1 MAYAAM
7 NVTLRFKEVSSGF
20 LNGVCRH
27 ELAEG
32 EIEGLANFLNGV
44 CRHEL

>member
-7 NVTLRFKEVSSGF
+7 NTGLLIIVLSVIF

-27 ELAEG
+27 EQNVTFF
-32 EIEGLANFLNGV
+32 ITQK
-44 CRHEL
+44 